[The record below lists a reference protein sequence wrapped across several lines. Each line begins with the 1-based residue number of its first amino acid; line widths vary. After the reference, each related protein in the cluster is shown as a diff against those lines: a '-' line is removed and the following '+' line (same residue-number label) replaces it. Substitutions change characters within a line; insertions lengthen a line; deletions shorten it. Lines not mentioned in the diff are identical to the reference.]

1 MSKDKKGE
9 QEPASGLAIAEKLIG
24 LLIIVIGA
32 LITYNTYQN
41 ISNIGPNP
49 GIFVTIGIMLVGL
62 GLILLIFS
70 TD

>member
-1 MSKDKKGE
+1 MSRDKKEE

-24 LLIIVIGA
+24 LLLIVIGA

-41 ISNIGPNP
+41 ISSIGPNP
-49 GIFVTIGIMLVGL
+49 GMFVTLGLLLVGV
-62 GLILLIFS
+62 GLFLLIIT